1 MIIEPSR
8 LLRRVLV
15 ADAVICLIA
24 AADLILLTGLAR
36 DLTGLPEGLLRG
48 VGIALLVVAAAVFW
62 LARRAQVPALAIKV
76 LIALNL
82 VWAVD
87 SVVLLLSGWIAPTAL
102 GTGVVLAQ
110 AAVTFG
116 IAGLQAAGLARSRP
130 VGRLA
135 AAA

>member
-1 MIIEPSR
+1 MIEPSP

-48 VGIALLVVAAAVFW
+48 AGIVLLVVAATVLW

-87 SVVLLLSGWIAPTAL
+87 SVLLLLSGWVEPTAF
-102 GTGVVLAQ
+102 GTSVVLVQ
-110 AAVTFG
+110 AAVTLVV
-116 IAGLQAAGLARSRP
+116 AGLQAAGLARSRP

-135 AAA
+135 APA